1 MKKKLT
7 MAAVLLVTLP
17 LSAQSWSI
25 GAGTGAFVF
34 GDFVERKMRGPG
46 SPDQPAVTITSKLT
60 AATRAGLAVDIQREL
75 ADRWA
80 IRVEGAFT
88 HSPLT
93 IEDDGGGSPFA
104 VSAGDLDV
112 TTFMTPLLFRINR
125 NGALRFHV
133 LFGPAYATYHASVTQ
148 NADASIRVFEGSRSE
163 WGGAAGFGAA
173 WHLSDRFAFEG
184 EITDIVTASP
194 FHRDDFPDTPGL
206 KIPKPHNVH
215 TKVGVRYRF

>member
-7 MAAVLLVTLP
+7 MAALLLATLP

-34 GDFVERKMRGPG
+34 GDFAERKMRGPG
-46 SPDQPAVTITSKLT
+46 SPDQPSVTVTSKLT

-80 IRVEGAFT
+80 IRAEAAFT
-88 HSPLT
+88 RSPLS
-93 IEDDGGGSPFA
+93 IEDSGGPQFS

-112 TTFMTPLLFRINR
+112 TTFMTPLVFRINR
-125 NGALRFHV
+125 NGALRFHI
-133 LFGPAYATYHASVTQ
+133 LFGPAYAVYRPSGTE
-148 NADASIRVFEGSRSE
+148 NADASIQVFEGSRSE

-173 WHLSDRFAFEG
+173 WHLSDRFAVEG

>member
-7 MAAVLLVTLP
+7 MAAVLLAALP

-34 GDFVERKMRGPG
+34 GDFVERKFRGPG
-46 SPDQPAVTITSKLT
+46 SPDQPSQTVTNTLT
-60 AATRAGLAVDIQREL
+60 AATRAGLAVDIQHEL

-88 HSPLT
+88 RAPLR
-93 IEDDGGGSPFA
+93 IEDSGGGQS

-112 TTFMTPLLFRINR
+112 TTFMVPLVFRINR

-133 LFGPAYATYHASVTQ
+133 LFGPAYAVYRPSGTP

-173 WHLSDRFAFEG
+173 WHLSDRFALEG

-194 FHRDDFPDTPGL
+194 FHREDFPNTPGL
-206 KIPKPHNVH
+206 NIPKPHNVH